1 MKYIKIFFYKF
12 LKSYIFQNKY
22 SSFEHHNKDWKI
34 IYNNDYKNI
43 KINKDSPS
51 RKRHLDFLYNQ
62 PSLKMSHFL
71 KKYKKNRYLV
81 VDIGSG
87 DGWLSAKLSKFF
99 KKIIAIETS
108 KEAVKLA
115 KKRYKKFS
123 NIIWIN
129 GFAEDYIFKIEFKK
143 PVLFTSCHVL
153 SHLTD
158 NQVLKICKII
168 NSKKIPKNSMLNFSE
183 LYTKV
188 NSIRKY
194 MDTSRSIKWWN
205 KNLSNWRLDFHGPMV
220 SKNKNEKRYKGFWGH
235 KLI

>member
-1 MKYIKIFFYKF
+1 MKYIKIFIYKF

-34 IYNNDYKNI
+34 IYDNDYKNI
-43 KINKDSPS
+43 KLNKDSPS

-62 PSLKMSHFL
+62 PSLKMPHFL
-71 KKYKKNRYLV
+71 KKYKQNRYLV

-99 KKIIAIETS
+99 KKVIAIETS
-108 KEAVKLA
+108 KEAVKIA
-115 KKRYKKFS
+115 RKRYKNYS
-123 NIIWIN
+123 NINWIN
-129 GFAEDYIFKIEFKK
+129 GFAEDYISKIEFKE

-158 NQVLKICKII
+158 NQVLKICKIM
-168 NSKKIPKNSMLNFSE
+168 NSKKTPKNSILNFSE
-183 LYTKV
+183 LYTKD

-205 KNLSNWRLDFHGPMV
+205 KNLSSWQLDFHGPMV

-235 KLI
+235 KKI

>member
-1 MKYIKIFFYKF
+1 MKYIKKIFFKL

-22 SSFEHHNKDWKI
+22 SSFEHHNKDWKV

-43 KINKDSPS
+43 EPNKDSPS
-51 RKRHLDFLYNQ
+51 RKKHLHFLYNQ

-71 KKYKKNRYLV
+71 KKFKKNRYLV

-115 KKRYKKFS
+115 KKRYKKHS
-123 NIIWIN
+123 NINWIN
-129 GFAEDYIFKIEFKK
+129 GFAEDCISKIEFKK
-143 PVLFTSCHVL
+143 PVLFTSLHVL

-168 NSKKIPKNSMLNFSE
+168 NSKNIPKNSILNFSE

-194 MDTSRSIKWWN
+194 MNTSRSIKWWS
-205 KNLSNWRLDFHGPMV
+205 KNLSNWRLDFHGPV
-220 SKNKNEKRYKGFWGH
+220 ISKIKNEKRHKGFWGH
-235 KLI
+235 KII